1 MCELDRKMH
10 RIAQTTAVAHGQK
23 FLAIDETFG
32 HFAAQSFDV
41 VGIFLKKLLLHLH
54 ALAAFA
60 QDFVAEAFVKLVD
73 LVFDSRRHGATTAAS
88 VFSKCRP

>member
-10 RIAQTTAVAHGQK
+10 CITQTTAVAHGQK
-23 FLAIDETFG
+23 FLAIDETSG

-41 VGIFLKKLLLHLH
+41 VGIFRKKLLLHLH

-60 QDFVAEAFVKLVD
+60 QDLVAEAFVKLVD
-73 LVFDSRRHGATTAAS
+73 LFFDSGRHGAATASA
-88 VFSKCRP
+88 FCKCRP